1 MMSFKTEFR
10 QQLKLSPR
18 LMQSM
23 EILRMNADE
32 LTEYLNRVSEENPVM
47 EREESGDLRREWEA
61 LRRQASWLDDGPTR
75 ISGGTLSERGAV
87 DRETESLGA
96 FLRDQLERLR
106 LPGPLSALCGYL
118 IEMLDDDGYL
128 EAADIESVRE
138 LGVPE
143 ELLQEALRTLRGLE
157 PAGIGACSLSERICL
172 QLERRENVPAYALAI
187 ARDFLPELGQRRY
200 GPICKALELTK
211 RQVQDAAELIAS
223 LNPRPAQG
231 FASAESTRFVRPDIF
246 VIRDGETL
254 RVILNECAPPRFRLS
269 VDYARLLRESDDPD
283 TLDYLR
289 EKTRQA
295 KWILDSLERRG
306 TTLRRC
312 AETLVTRQRAFFMEE
327 TAALVP
333 MKLLSLAEELSLH
346 PSTVSRAVRG
356 KYLQCRLGTYPLRYF
371 FSPAAGG
378 ADISRQSVKLRL
390 AELVRQEDPRRPW
403 SDEQLRELLSAEGAE
418 ISRRTIAKYRMEC
431 GILSSTARKRADAPT
446 MSKDVHNMSKMIVGG

>member
-47 EREESGDLRREWEA
+47 EREENGDLLREWEA

-75 ISGGTLSERGAV
+75 ISGGGTLSERGAV

-96 FLRDQLERLR
+96 FLRDQLARLR

-128 EAADIESVRE
+128 ETADIESVRE

-157 PAGIGACSLSERICL
+157 PAGIGACDLSERICL
-172 QLERRENVPAYALAI
+172 QLERQEGVPAYVLMI

-200 GPICKALELTK
+200 GPICKALGVSK
-211 RQVQDAAELIAS
+211 REAQDAAEFIAS

-269 VDYARLLRESDDPD
+269 ADYERLLRESDDPD
-283 TLDYLR
+283 TRDYLR

-312 AETLVTRQRAFFMEE
+312 AETLVTRQRAFFMEK

-356 KYLQCRLGTYPLRYF
+356 KYLQCRRGTYPLRFF

-378 ADISRQSVKLRL
+378 AEISRQSVKLRL
-390 AELVRQEDPRRPW
+390 AELVRREDPRRPW
-403 SDEQLRELLSAEGAE
+403 SDEKLRELLSADGAE
-418 ISRRTIAKYRMEC
+418 ISRRTVAKYRMEC
-431 GILSSTARKRADAPT
+431 GIPSSTARKRVD
-446 MSKDVHNMSKMIVGG
+446 K